1 MGFLSG
7 PISALLNNT
16 LIQLKDELV
25 DFGVDNWEKFETG
38 FNKSF
43 TSYFEGSFKRV
54 KNIPFVL
61 SGTNNIDLLSI
72 FQPTYLKSEIN
83 DVRCYTADLDN
94 ILKESDNAWIYGY
107 GGIGKSTMLKYFFL
121 KEIEKATSN
130 NNQRI
135 PIYIEL
141 RKYNFDSKKR
151 REFLNFIYEEAKVL
165 GFDLEFKYFEY
176 MAEKGRFIFLLDAFD
191 EISSNNMEQ
200 AATEIEELA
209 TKYSNNPIFVTSRK
223 LPFNHIN
230 NASLFHPY
238 ETNGLSKDEAIALI
252 RRISKLPIAELKE
265 EVFERFIKS
274 LEEQLYD
281 EYLSFAENPILLFL
295 MLQMF
300 ERNASF
306 PTEKATFIKDSY
318 RLLYKEHDHSKLVAL
333 TREFKTDLPEST
345 MMRVISY
352 LCFLTYFENNGK
364 KSEFT
369 ESEILSLLNRVLN
382 NEGLSLTR
390 AEDLLADLITCLC
403 IIHKE
408 GQSYYFVHNIF
419 QEFYAANYLY
429 DLDNEVQ
436 EQFFKDNFLAE
447 NMNERLILTTLE
459 YYAELDKEFN
469 KKKLNYNIF
478 LPILEEL
485 KRRNE
490 GRDFVELD
498 TNLYRVSLSTKGEG
512 DISFD
517 DLDSYFLCYL
527 MDFFAEIDY
536 FEDQDNKKLPLPV
549 KFPKIKE
556 KKIFFIFS
564 KYHDNLTD
572 QEYFQL
578 DVKIYNELQN
588 VKLTSE
594 AIELMEKYKLDL
606 INFSIDYST
615 ICKDAAWYEVF
626 KKSSAYEC
634 LNFTEDWLT
643 KTRTE
648 KEADKRKIPILNFKK

>member
-1 MGFLSG
+1 
-7 PISALLNNT
+7 
-16 LIQLKDELV
+16 
-25 DFGVDNWEKFETG
+25 
-38 FNKSF
+38 
-43 TSYFEGSFKRV
+43 
-54 KNIPFVL
+54 
-61 SGTNNIDLLSI
+61 
-72 FQPTYLKSEIN
+72 
-83 DVRCYTADLDN
+83 
-94 ILKESDNAWIYGY
+94 
-107 GGIGKSTMLKYFFL
+107 
-121 KEIEKATSN
+121 
-130 NNQRI
+130 
-135 PIYIEL
+135 
-141 RKYNFDSKKR
+141 
-151 REFLNFIYEEAKVL
+151 
-165 GFDLEFKYFEY
+165 

-352 LCFLTYFENNGK
+352 LCFLTYFENNGG

-447 NMNERLILTTLE
+447 DMNLRLIETTIE

-469 KKKLNYNIF
+469 KKKLNYNLF
-478 LPILEEL
+478 LPVLEEL
-485 KRRNE
+485 KCRNE
-490 GRDFVELD
+490 GRNFVELD
-498 TNLYRVSLSTKGEG
+498 TISYRVRLSPKGEG
-512 DISFD
+512 DIIFYDLSFYV
-517 DLDSYFLCYL
+517 L
-527 MDFFAEIDY
+527 DY
-536 FEDQDNKKLPLPV
+536 FMDYTKIGYLSVQDKNLPLPV
-549 KFPKIKE
+549 QLPKFKIRE
-556 KKIFFIFS
+556 LPFIYS
-564 KYHDNLTD
+564 ENYSNLTD
-572 QEYFQL
+572 EEYFQL
-578 DVKIYNELQN
+578 RAKIDNELQN
-588 VKLTSE
+588 VKLKSE
-594 AIELMEKYKLDL
+594 AMELMEKYKLDL

-634 LNFTEDWLT
+634 LNFIEDWVT

>member
-1 MGFLSG
+1 MEFLG
-7 PISALLNNT
+7 LAISALLNNT
-16 LIQLKDELV
+16 LIQLKDGLV
-25 DFGVDNWEKFETG
+25 EVGVENWEKFETR

-54 KNIPFVL
+54 KNVPFVL

-72 FQPTYLKSEIN
+72 FQPTYLKSEISH
-83 DVRCYTADLDN
+83 VRCYTADLDN
-94 ILKESDNAWIYGY
+94 ILEKSNNAWIFGY

-141 RKYNFDSKKR
+141 RKYNFDTKKR

-176 MAEKGRFIFLLDAFD
+176 MAKKGRFIFLLDAFD

-209 TKYSNNPIFVTSRK
+209 TKYSNNPILVTSRK

-265 EVFERFIKS
+265 EVFERFINS
-274 LEEQLYD
+274 LEVHLYD
-281 EYLSFAENPILLFL
+281 EYQSFAENPILLFL

-352 LCFLTYFENNGK
+352 FCFLTYFENNGK

-369 ESEILSLLNRVLN
+369 ESEILSLLDRVLKE
-382 NEGLSLTR
+382 EGISSTR

-436 EQFFKDNFLAE
+436 EQFFKNNFLAE
-447 NMNERLILTTLE
+447 DMNSRLIETTIE

-469 KKKLNYNIF
+469 KKKLKYNIF
-478 LPILEEL
+478 LPVLEEL
-485 KRRNE
+485 KRRNK
-490 GRDFVELD
+490 GRDFFELD
-498 TNLYRVSLSTKGEG
+498 TILYRVRLSTKGEG
-512 DISFD
+512 DIIFYDFSSD
-517 DLDSYFLCYL
+517 FLLYIL
-527 MDFFAEIDY
+527 NFAEIHY
-536 FEDQDNKKLPLPV
+536 FAVQDKNLSLPV
-549 KFPKIKE
+549 KFPKIKDME
-556 KKIFFIFS
+556 KIFTFPI
-564 KYHDNLTD
+564 YHDNLTD
-572 QEYFQL
+572 SEYFQL
-578 DVKIYNELQN
+578 RFKIKNL
-588 VKLTSE
+588 KLTSE
-594 AIELMEKYKLDL
+594 AMELMEKYKLDW
-606 INFSIDYST
+606 IIFSIDYST

-626 KKSSAYEC
+626 KNSSAYER
-634 LNFTEDWLT
+634 LKAIDDWVI
-643 KTRTE
+643 KMKSE

>member
-1 MGFLSG
+1 MGFLG
-7 PISALLNNT
+7 LAISALLNNT

-25 DFGVDNWEKFETG
+25 DFGIDNWEKFETG

-54 KNIPFVL
+54 KNVPFVL

-72 FQPTYLKSEIN
+72 FQPTYLKSEISH
-83 DVRCYTADLDN
+83 VRCYTADLDN
-94 ILKESDNAWIYGY
+94 ILQESDNAWIYGY

-165 GFDLEFKYFEY
+165 GFDLDFKYFKY
-176 MAEKGRFIFLLDAFD
+176 MAKKGRFIFLLDAFD
-191 EISSNNMEQ
+191 EVASNNMEQ

-209 TKYSNNPIFVTSRK
+209 TKYSNSPILVTSRK

-238 ETNGLSKDEAIALI
+238 QTNGLSKNEAIALI
-252 RRISKLPIAELKE
+252 KRISRLPESEPRE

-274 LEEQLYD
+274 LEEQLYN
-281 EYLSFAENPILLFL
+281 EYQSFAENPILLFL

-300 ERNASF
+300 QRNANF
-306 PTEKATFIKDSY
+306 PTEKATFIKNSY
-318 RLLYKEHDHSKLVAL
+318 RLLYKEHDHSKLVAMK
-333 TREFKTDLPEST
+333 RQFKTDLSEST
-345 MMRVISY
+345 MLRVISY
-352 LCFLTYFENNGK
+352 LCFLTYFENNGEK
-364 KSEFT
+364 LEFT
-369 ESEILSLLNRVLN
+369 ESEILSLLDRVLN
-382 NEGLSLTR
+382 HEDSSSTR
-390 AEDLLADLITCLC
+390 AEDLLADLITRLC

-408 GQSYYFVHNIF
+408 GRSYYFVHNIF

-429 DLDNEVQ
+429 ELYDESQ
-436 EQFFKDNFLAE
+436 EQFFKTAFLAE
-447 NMNERLILTTLE
+447 NMNERLILTTCD

-469 KKKLNYNIF
+469 KKKLKYNIF
-478 LPILEEL
+478 LPVLEEL
-485 KRRNE
+485 KRRNK
-490 GRDFVELD
+490 GRDFIELD
-498 TNLYRVSLSTKGEG
+498 TISYRVRLSPKGEG
-512 DISFD
+512 DIIFFDFGSDISF
-517 DLDSYFLCYL
+517 YFIA
-527 MDFFAEIDY
+527 FAEIHY
-536 FEDQDNKKLPLPV
+536 FSVQDKNLPLPV
-549 KFPKIKE
+549 KLPEIEVPLSYSIKWTHSKNLPSSESRYLRFKIE
-556 KKIFFIFS
+556 
-564 KYHDNLTD
+564 
-572 QEYFQL
+572 
-578 DVKIYNELQN
+578 NELQN

-594 AIELMEKYKLDL
+594 AMELMEKYKLDW
-606 INFSIDYST
+606 IQCSIDYST

-626 KKSSAYEC
+626 KNSSAYAEIKAI
-634 LNFTEDWLT
+634 EDWVIKT
-643 KTRTE
+643 KSE

>member
-1 MGFLSG
+1 MGFLG
-7 PISALLNNT
+7 LAISDLLNNT
-16 LIQLKDELV
+16 LIQLKDGLV

-72 FQPTYLKSEIN
+72 FQPTYLKSEISH
-83 DVRCYTADLDN
+83 VRCYTADLDN
-94 ILKESDNAWIYGY
+94 ILEKSNNAWIYGY

-176 MAEKGRFIFLLDAFD
+176 MAKKGRFIFLLDAFD
-191 EISSNNMEQ
+191 EIASNNMEQ
-200 AATEIEELA
+200 AATEIEELT
-209 TKYSNNPIFVTSRK
+209 TKYSNNPILVTSRK
-223 LPFNHIN
+223 LLFNHIN

-252 RRISKLPIAELKE
+252 RRISTLPESEPRE
-265 EVFERFIKS
+265 EVFTRFIKS
-274 LEEQLYD
+274 LEVHLYD
-281 EYLSFAENPILLFL
+281 EYQSFAENPILLFL

-345 MMRVISY
+345 MMRVISH

-369 ESEILSLLNRVLN
+369 ESEILSLLDRVLN
-382 NEGLSLTR
+382 DEGKSSTR
-390 AEDLLADLITCLC
+390 AEDLLADLMTCLC

-429 DLDNEVQ
+429 ELYDESQ
-436 EQFFKDNFLAE
+436 EQFFKNNFLTE
-447 NMNERLILTTLE
+447 DMNDRLIETTLE

-469 KKKLNYNIF
+469 KKKLKYNIF
-478 LPILEEL
+478 LPVFEEL
-485 KRRNE
+485 KCRNE
-490 GRDFVELD
+490 GRDPLKFYAKD
-498 TNLYRVSLSTKGEG
+498 YSLWIDKDGKGEF
-512 DISFD
+512 DEWTPRFSYSLLLYLFYNFLKDFSRSNKLIELPKNLLIKRIYSHPSYSLNMDYNLPETLECQRCIYDELSKLMPIS
-517 DLDSYFLCYL
+517 
-527 MDFFAEIDY
+527 
-536 FEDQDNKKLPLPV
+536 
-549 KFPKIKE
+549 IKE
-556 KKIFFIFS
+556 LTEFINKYPFRYFKLIFDCDTLCNNPKFYQI
-564 KYHDNLTD
+564 
-572 QEYFQL
+572 
-578 DVKIYNELQN
+578 
-588 VKLTSE
+588 
-594 AIELMEKYKLDL
+594 L
-606 INFSIDYST
+606 IRSSVYEEIKT
-615 ICKDAAWYEVF
+615 I
-626 KKSSAYEC
+626 
-634 LNFTEDWLT
+634 EDWVIKT
-643 KTRTE
+643 KSE
-648 KEADKRKIPILNFKK
+648 KEADKRKIPVLNFKK

>member
-1 MGFLSG
+1 MEFLG
-7 PISALLNNT
+7 LAISALLNNT

-25 DFGVDNWEKFETG
+25 DFGVDNWEKFETR

-72 FQPTYLKSEIN
+72 FQPTYLKSETS

-121 KEIEKATSN
+121 KEIEKATSD

-141 RKYNFDSKKR
+141 RKYNFDSNKR

-176 MAEKGRFIFLLDAFD
+176 MAKKGRFIFLLDAFD

-209 TKYSNNPIFVTSRK
+209 TKYSNNPILVTSRK

-238 ETNGLSKDEAIALI
+238 QTNGLSKDEAIALI
-252 RRISKLPIAELKE
+252 SRISKFPIAQLKE
-265 EVFERFIKS
+265 EVFERFINS
-274 LEEQLYD
+274 LEVHLYD
-281 EYLSFAENPILLFL
+281 EYQSFAENPILLFL

-345 MMRVISY
+345 MMRVISH

-369 ESEILSLLNRVLN
+369 ESEILSLLDRVLN
-382 NEGLSLTR
+382 DEGKSSTR

-419 QEFYAANYLY
+419 QEFYSANYLY

-447 NMNERLILTTLE
+447 DMNSRLIDTTSE
-459 YYAELDKEFN
+459 YYHELDKEFN
-469 KKKLNYNIF
+469 KKKLKYNIF
-478 LPILEEL
+478 LPVLEEL

-498 TNLYRVSLSTKGEG
+498 TISYRVILSPKGEG
-512 DISFD
+512 DISF
-517 DLDSYFLCYL
+517 LDFGSVFLSYFT
-527 MDFFAEIDY
+527 FFAEMLY
-536 FEDQDNKKLPLPV
+536 FSVQDKNLPLPV
-549 KFPKIKE
+549 KFPQIKDNE
-556 KKIFFIFS
+556 ISSIIS
-564 KYHDNLTD
+564 TYHDNLTD
-572 QEYFQL
+572 EEYFQL
-578 DVKIYNELQN
+578 RVKIDNELQN

-594 AIELMEKYKLDL
+594 AMELMEKYKLDL
-606 INFSIDYST
+606 IYFFIDYNT
-615 ICKDAAWYEVF
+615 ICKDAAWLKVF

-634 LNFTEDWLT
+634 LNFIEDWVIKT
-643 KTRTE
+643 KSE
-648 KEADKRKIPILNFKK
+648 KEADKRKIPILNLKK

>member
-1 MGFLSG
+1 MGFLG
-7 PISALLNNT
+7 LAISALLNNT

-25 DFGVDNWEKFETG
+25 DFGVDNWEKFEAG

-72 FQPTYLKSEIN
+72 FQPTYLKSEIS

-94 ILKESDNAWIYGY
+94 ILEKSNNAWIYGY

-141 RKYNFDSKKR
+141 RKYNFDSNKR
-151 REFLNFIYEEAKVL
+151 REFLNFIYEEAEVL

-176 MAEKGRFIFLLDAFD
+176 MAKKGRFIFLLDAFD
-191 EISSNNMEQ
+191 EIASNNMEQ

-209 TKYSNNPIFVTSRK
+209 TKYSNNPILVTSRK

-265 EVFERFIKS
+265 EVFERFINS
-274 LEEQLYD
+274 LEVHLYD
-281 EYLSFAENPILLFL
+281 EYQSFAENPILLFL

-300 ERNASF
+300 QRNANF
-306 PTEKATFIKDSY
+306 PIEKATFIKDSY

-352 LCFLTYFENNGK
+352 LCFLTYFENNGG

-369 ESEILSLLNRVLN
+369 ESEIRSLIDMALKEEDLS
-382 NEGLSLTR
+382 STR
-390 AEDLLADLITCLC
+390 AEDLLADLITRLC

-408 GQSYYFVHNIF
+408 GRSYYFVHNIF

-436 EQFFKDNFLAE
+436 EQFFKNNFLAE
-447 NMNERLILTTLE
+447 DMNDRLIETTIE

-469 KKKLNYNIF
+469 KKKLKYNLF

-490 GRDFVELD
+490 GRDPLKFYAKD
-498 TNLYRVSLSTKGEG
+498 YSLWIDKDGKGE
-512 DISFD
+512 FD
-517 DLDSYFLCYL
+517 EWTPRFSYSLLLYLFYNFLKNFSRSNKLIELPKNLLIKRIYSL
-527 MDFFAEIDY
+527 PSYSLNMDY
-536 FEDQDNKKLPLPV
+536 KLPETLECQRCIYDELSKLMPIS
-549 KFPKIKE
+549 IKE
-556 KKIFFIFS
+556 LTEFINKYPFRYFKLIF
-564 KYHDNLTD
+564 DCDTLCN
-572 QEYFQL
+572 
-578 DVKIYNELQN
+578 NPELYQ
-588 VKLTSE
+588 
-594 AIELMEKYKLDL
+594 IL
-606 INFSIDYST
+606 IKST
-615 ICKDAAWYEVF
+615 
-626 KKSSAYEC
+626 AYE
-634 LNFTEDWLT
+634 EIKAIDDWVI
-643 KTRTE
+643 KTRFE
-648 KEADKRKIPILNFKK
+648 KEADKRKIPISNFKK

>member
-1 MGFLSG
+1 M
-7 PISALLNNT
+7 
-16 LIQLKDELV
+16 IQLKDELV

-94 ILKESDNAWIYGY
+94 ILEKSNNAWIYGY

-165 GFDLEFKYFEY
+165 GFDLDFKYFEY
-176 MAEKGRFIFLLDAFD
+176 MAKKGRFIFLLDAFD
-191 EISSNNMEQ
+191 EVASNNMEQ

-209 TKYSNNPIFVTSRK
+209 TKYSNNPILVTSRK

-238 ETNGLSKDEAIALI
+238 QTNGLSKDEAIALI
-252 RRISKLPIAELKE
+252 SRISKLPIAQQKN
-265 EVFERFIKS
+265 EVFERFINS
-274 LEEQLYD
+274 LEVELYD

-352 LCFLTYFENNGK
+352 LCFLTYFENNGG

-369 ESEILSLLNRVLN
+369 ESEILSLLDRVLN

-390 AEDLLADLITCLC
+390 AEDLLADLITRLC

-408 GQSYYFVHNIF
+408 GRSYYFVHNIF

-429 DLDNEVQ
+429 ELYDESQ
-436 EQFFKDNFLAE
+436 EQFFKTAFLAE
-447 NMNERLILTTLE
+447 NMNSRLIETTIE

-469 KKKLNYNIF
+469 KKKLKYNIF
-478 LPILEEL
+478 LPVLEEL

-498 TNLYRVSLSTKGEG
+498 TISYRVGLSPKGEG
-512 DISFD
+512 DIIFY
-517 DLDSYFLCYL
+517 DLGSYVLDYF
-527 MDFFAEIDY
+527 MDYTKIDY
-536 FEDQDNKKLPLPV
+536 LSVQDKNLPLPV
-549 KFPKIKE
+549 KLPKIKVIE
-556 KKIFFIFS
+556 TPFIYS
-564 KYHDNLTD
+564 ENYSNLTD
-572 QEYFQL
+572 EEYFQL
-578 DVKIYNELQN
+578 RVKIDNELQN

-594 AIELMEKYKLDL
+594 AMELMERYW
-606 INFSIDYST
+606 IEWIEYSIDYST

-626 KKSSAYEC
+626 KNSSAYER
-634 LNFTEDWLT
+634 LKAINDWVI
-643 KTRTE
+643 KMKSE
-648 KEADKRKIPILNFKK
+648 KEADKRKIPVLNFKK

>member
-1 MGFLSG
+1 MGFLG
-7 PISALLNNT
+7 LAISALLNNT

-72 FQPTYLKSEIN
+72 FQPTYLKSEISH
-83 DVRCYTADLDN
+83 VSCYTADLDN
-94 ILKESDNAWIYGY
+94 ILEKSNNAWIYGY

-176 MAEKGRFIFLLDAFD
+176 MAKKGRFIFLLDAFD
-191 EISSNNMEQ
+191 EIASNNMEQ
-200 AATEIEELA
+200 AATEIEELT
-209 TKYSNNPIFVTSRK
+209 TKYSNNPILVTSRK
-223 LPFNHIN
+223 LLFNHIN

-252 RRISKLPIAELKE
+252 RRISTLPESEPRE
-265 EVFERFIKS
+265 EVFARFIKS
-274 LEEQLYD
+274 LEVHLYD
-281 EYLSFAENPILLFL
+281 EYQSFAENPILLFL

-345 MMRVISY
+345 MMRVISH

-369 ESEILSLLNRVLN
+369 ESEILSLLDRVLN
-382 NEGLSLTR
+382 HEDSSSTR

-429 DLDNEVQ
+429 ELYDESQ
-436 EQFFKDNFLAE
+436 EQFFKNNFLTE
-447 NMNERLILTTLE
+447 DMNDRLIETTLE

-469 KKKLNYNIF
+469 KKKLKYNIF
-478 LPILEEL
+478 LPVFEEL
-485 KRRNE
+485 KCRNE
-490 GRDFVELD
+490 GRDPLKFYAKD
-498 TNLYRVSLSTKGEG
+498 YSLWIDKDGKGE
-512 DISFD
+512 FD
-517 DLDSYFLCYL
+517 EWTPRFSYSLLLYLFYNFLKDFSRSDKLIELPKNLLIKRIYSL
-527 MDFFAEIDY
+527 PSYSLNMDY
-536 FEDQDNKKLPLPV
+536 GLPETL
-549 KFPKIKE
+549 E
-556 KKIFFIFS
+556 CQR
-564 KYHDNLTD
+564 D
-572 QEYFQL
+572 
-578 DVKIYNELQN
+578 IYNELS
-588 VKLTSE
+588 KLMPISIKELTEFINRYPFRFFKLVFNYDTLCNNPELYQILIKSTAYE
-594 AIELMEKYKLDL
+594 EIKAIE
-606 INFSIDYST
+606 
-615 ICKDAAWYEVF
+615 
-626 KKSSAYEC
+626 
-634 LNFTEDWLT
+634 DWVT

>member
-1 MGFLSG
+1 MEFLG
-7 PISALLNNT
+7 LAISALLNNT

-25 DFGVDNWEKFETG
+25 DFGVDNWEKFETR

-72 FQPTYLKSEIN
+72 FQPTYLKSETS

-94 ILKESDNAWIYGY
+94 ILEKSNNAWIYGY

-151 REFLNFIYEEAKVL
+151 RKFLNFIYEEAKVL

-191 EISSNNMEQ
+191 EIASNNMEQ

-209 TKYSNNPIFVTSRK
+209 TKYSNNPILVTSRK
-223 LPFNHIN
+223 STFNHIN
-230 NASLFHPY
+230 NDSLFHRY

-252 RRISKLPIAELKE
+252 RRISTLPESEARE
-265 EVFERFIKS
+265 EVFEGFIKS

-281 EYLSFAENPILLFL
+281 EYQSFAENPILLFL

-333 TREFKTDLPEST
+333 IREFKTDLPEST

-352 LCFLTYFENNGK
+352 FCFLTYFENNGK

-369 ESEILSLLNRVLN
+369 ESEILSLLDRVLKE
-382 NEGLSLTR
+382 EGISSTR

-429 DLDNEVQ
+429 NLDNEVQ
-436 EQFFKDNFLAE
+436 EHFFKNNFLE
-447 NMNERLILTTLE
+447 INMNVRLIDTTIE

-478 LPILEEL
+478 LPVLEEL
-485 KRRNE
+485 KCRNE
-490 GRDFVELD
+490 GRNFVESDIFAYDVLVYPNGEMNISMAPTQF
-498 TNLYRVSLSTKGEG
+498 TNLYLRWCSREK
-512 DISFD
+512 SF
-517 DLDSYFLCYL
+517 LPKQ
-527 MDFFAEIDY
+527 E
-536 FEDQDNKKLPLPV
+536 QQKKQQSPT
-549 KFPKIKE
+549 KFPKNVENPSYYFASKNSSLKCQKQFE
-556 KKIFFIFS
+556 NEFS
-564 KYHDNLTD
+564 
-572 QEYFQL
+572 
-578 DVKIYNELQN
+578 N
-588 VKLTSE
+588 VKLKSE
-594 AIELMEKYKLDL
+594 AIKLMKKYSLRWIRFC
-606 INFSIDYST
+606 INYNT
-615 ICKDAAWYEVF
+615 ICEYAEWREVL
-626 KKSSAYEC
+626 KQSDIYKQVKALDDWVIKTKS
-634 LNFTEDWLT
+634 
-643 KTRTE
+643 E

>member
-72 FQPTYLKSEIN
+72 FQPTYLKSEIS

-141 RKYNFDSKKR
+141 RKYNFDSNKR

-176 MAEKGRFIFLLDAFD
+176 MAKKGRFIFLLDAFD

-209 TKYSNNPIFVTSRK
+209 TKYSNNPILVTSRK

-238 ETNGLSKDEAIALI
+238 QTNGLSKDEAIALI
-252 RRISKLPIAELKE
+252 SRISKLPIAQQKN
-265 EVFERFIKS
+265 EVFERFINS
-274 LEEQLYD
+274 LEVELYD

-352 LCFLTYFENNGK
+352 LCFLTYFENNGG

-369 ESEILSLLNRVLN
+369 ESEILSLLDRVLN

-447 NMNERLILTTLE
+447 DMNSRLIDTTSE
-459 YYAELDKEFN
+459 YYHELDKEFN
-469 KKKLNYNIF
+469 KKKLKYNIF
-478 LPILEEL
+478 LPVLEEL

-498 TNLYRVSLSTKGEG
+498 TISYRVILSPKGEG
-512 DISFD
+512 DISF
-517 DLDSYFLCYL
+517 LDFGSVFLSYFT
-527 MDFFAEIDY
+527 FFVEMHY
-536 FEDQDNKKLPLPV
+536 FSVQDKNLPLPV
-549 KFPKIKE
+549 KFPKIKDME
-556 KKIFFIFS
+556 KIFTFPI
-564 KYHDNLTD
+564 YHDNLTD
-572 QEYFQL
+572 SEYFQL
-578 DVKIYNELQN
+578 RFKIKNL
-588 VKLTSE
+588 KLTSE
-594 AIELMEKYKLDL
+594 AMELMEKYKLGWID
-606 INFSIDYST
+606 FFIDYNT
-615 ICKDAAWYEVF
+615 ICKDDAWLKVF

-634 LNFTEDWLT
+634 LNFIEDWVT

-648 KEADKRKIPILNFKK
+648 KEADKRKIPVLNFKK

>member
-1 MGFLSG
+1 MEFLG
-7 PISALLNNT
+7 LAISALLNNT

-72 FQPTYLKSEIN
+72 FQPTYLKSEISH
-83 DVRCYTADLDN
+83 VRCYTADLDN
-94 ILKESDNAWIYGY
+94 ILQESDNAWIYGY

-176 MAEKGRFIFLLDAFD
+176 MAKKGRFIFLLDAFD
-191 EISSNNMEQ
+191 EIASNNMEQ

-238 ETNGLSKDEAIALI
+238 QTNGLSKEEAIALI
-252 RRISKLPIAELKE
+252 KRISKLPIAELKE
-265 EVFERFIKS
+265 EVFERFINS
-274 LEEQLYD
+274 LEVQLYD
-281 EYLSFAENPILLFL
+281 EYQSFAENPILLFL

-352 LCFLTYFENNGK
+352 LCFLTYFENNGG

-369 ESEILSLLNRVLN
+369 ESEIISLIDRALKE
-382 NEGLSLTR
+382 EGLSSTR
-390 AEDLLADLITCLC
+390 AEDFLADLITCLC

-436 EQFFKDNFLAE
+436 EQFFKDNFLTE
-447 NMNERLILTTLE
+447 DMNSRLIDTTSE
-459 YYAELDKEFN
+459 YYHELDKEFN
-469 KKKLNYNIF
+469 KKKLKYNIF
-478 LPILEEL
+478 LPVLEEF
-485 KRRNE
+485 KSRNE

-498 TNLYRVSLSTKGEG
+498 TISYRVILSTKGEG
-512 DISFD
+512 DDIFCNFD
-517 DLDSYFLCYL
+517 SVFLSYFTV
-527 MDFFAEIDY
+527 FAEMHY
-536 FEDQDNKKLPLPV
+536 FSVQDKNLPLPV

-556 KKIFFIFS
+556 CWIS
-564 KYHDNLTD
+564 ASYGANLTTT
-572 QEYFQL
+572 EYYRLRF
-578 DVKIYNELQN
+578 KMNNEIQN
-588 VKLTSE
+588 VKLKRE
-594 AIELMEKYKLDL
+594 VMEFMERYKLDSLVL
-606 INFSIDYST
+606 ILDSKA
-615 ICKDAAWYEVF
+615 ICKDATWYEVF
-626 KKSSAYEC
+626 KNSSAYER
-634 LNFTEDWLT
+634 LKAIDDWVI
-643 KTRTE
+643 KTRLE

>member
-72 FQPTYLKSEIN
+72 FQPTYLKSEISH
-83 DVRCYTADLDN
+83 VRCYTADLDN

-165 GFDLEFKYFEY
+165 GFDLEFEYFEY
-176 MAEKGRFIFLLDAFD
+176 MAKKGRFIFLLDAFD
-191 EISSNNMEQ
+191 EIASNNMEQ

-209 TKYSNNPIFVTSRK
+209 TKYSNNPILVTSRK
-223 LPFNHIN
+223 LLFNHIN

-238 ETNGLSKDEAIALI
+238 QTNGLSKDEAIALI
-252 RRISKLPIAELKE
+252 KRISTLPESEPRE
-265 EVFERFIKS
+265 EVFEGFIKS
-274 LEEQLYD
+274 LEDQLYD
-281 EYLSFAENPILLFL
+281 EYQSFAENPILLFL

-300 ERNASF
+300 QRNANF

-318 RLLYKEHDHSKLVAL
+318 RLLYKEHDHSKLVAMK
-333 TREFKTDLPEST
+333 RQFKTDLSEST
-345 MMRVISY
+345 MLRVISY
-352 LCFLTYFENNGK
+352 LCFLTYFENNGEK
-364 KSEFT
+364 LEFT
-369 ESEILSLLNRVLN
+369 ESEILSLLDRVLN
-382 NEGLSLTR
+382 HEDSSSTR
-390 AEDLLADLITCLC
+390 AEDLLADLITRLC

-408 GQSYYFVHNIF
+408 GRSYYFVHNIF

-429 DLDNEVQ
+429 ELYDETQ
-436 EQFFKDNFLAE
+436 EQFFKTAFLAE
-447 NMNERLILTTLE
+447 DMNERLILTTLE
-459 YYAELDKEFN
+459 YYDELDKEFN

-490 GRDFVELD
+490 GRDFGELD
-498 TNLYRVSLSTKGEG
+498 TNLYDVSLSPKGEG

-517 DLDSYFLCYL
+517 DLGSYFLYYL
-527 MDFFAEIDY
+527 MEFAEKVY
-536 FEDQDNKKLPLPV
+536 LVEQDKKLPLPV

-564 KYHDNLTD
+564 KYHDNLKD

-578 DVKIYNELQN
+578 HVKIYNELQN

-594 AIELMEKYKLDL
+594 AMELMEKYKLDL
-606 INFSIDYST
+606 LNFSIDYST
-615 ICKDAAWYEVF
+615 IRKDDAWYEVF

-634 LNFTEDWLT
+634 LNFIEAWVTT
-643 KTRTE
+643 TRTE

>member
-333 TREFKTDLPEST
+333 TR
-345 MMRVISY
+345 
-352 LCFLTYFENNGK
+352 
-364 KSEFT
+364 
-369 ESEILSLLNRVLN
+369 
-382 NEGLSLTR
+382 
-390 AEDLLADLITCLC
+390 
-403 IIHKE
+403 
-408 GQSYYFVHNIF
+408 
-419 QEFYAANYLY
+419 
-429 DLDNEVQ
+429 
-436 EQFFKDNFLAE
+436 
-447 NMNERLILTTLE
+447 
-459 YYAELDKEFN
+459 
-469 KKKLNYNIF
+469 
-478 LPILEEL
+478 
-485 KRRNE
+485 
-490 GRDFVELD
+490 
-498 TNLYRVSLSTKGEG
+498 
-512 DISFD
+512 
-517 DLDSYFLCYL
+517 
-527 MDFFAEIDY
+527 
-536 FEDQDNKKLPLPV
+536 
-549 KFPKIKE
+549 
-556 KKIFFIFS
+556 
-564 KYHDNLTD
+564 
-572 QEYFQL
+572 
-578 DVKIYNELQN
+578 
-588 VKLTSE
+588 
-594 AIELMEKYKLDL
+594 
-606 INFSIDYST
+606 
-615 ICKDAAWYEVF
+615 
-626 KKSSAYEC
+626 
-634 LNFTEDWLT
+634 
-643 KTRTE
+643 
-648 KEADKRKIPILNFKK
+648 

>member
-1 MGFLSG
+1 M
-7 PISALLNNT
+7 
-16 LIQLKDELV
+16 
-25 DFGVDNWEKFETG
+25 
-38 FNKSF
+38 
-43 TSYFEGSFKRV
+43 
-54 KNIPFVL
+54 
-61 SGTNNIDLLSI
+61 
-72 FQPTYLKSEIN
+72 
-83 DVRCYTADLDN
+83 
-94 ILKESDNAWIYGY
+94 
-107 GGIGKSTMLKYFFL
+107 
-121 KEIEKATSN
+121 
-130 NNQRI
+130 
-135 PIYIEL
+135 

-176 MAEKGRFIFLLDAFD
+176 TAKKGRFIFLLDAFD
-191 EISSNNMEQ
+191 EVASNNMDQ

-209 TKYSNNPIFVTSRK
+209 TRYSNNPILVTSRK
-223 LPFNHIN
+223 LLFNHIN
-230 NASLFHPY
+230 NTSLFHPY
-238 ETNGLSKDEAIALI
+238 QTNGLSKDEAIALI
-252 RRISKLPIAELKE
+252 KRISRLPESELRE

-281 EYLSFAENPILLFL
+281 EYQSFAENPILLFL

-300 ERNASF
+300 QRNANF
-306 PTEKATFIKDSY
+306 PAEKATFIKNSY
-318 RLLYKEHDHSKLVAL
+318 RLLYKEHDHSKLVAMK
-333 TREFKTDLPEST
+333 RQFKTDLSEST
-345 MMRVISY
+345 MLRVISY
-352 LCFLTYFENNGK
+352 LCFLTYFENNGEK
-364 KSEFT
+364 LEFT
-369 ESEILSLLNRVLN
+369 ESEILSLLDRVLN
-382 NEGLSLTR
+382 HEDSSSTR
-390 AEDLLADLITCLC
+390 AEDLLADLITRLC

-408 GQSYYFVHNIF
+408 GRSYYFVHNIF

-429 DLDNEVQ
+429 ELYDESQ
-436 EQFFKDNFLAE
+436 EQFFKTAFLAE

-459 YYAELDKEFN
+459 YYDELDKEFN

-490 GRDFVELD
+490 GRDFGELD
-498 TNLYRVSLSTKGEG
+498 TNLYDVSLSSKGEG

-517 DLDSYFLCYL
+517 DLGSYFLYYL
-527 MDFFAEIDY
+527 MEFAEKVY
-536 FEDQDNKKLPLPV
+536 LVEQDKKLPLPV

-578 DVKIYNELQN
+578 HVKIYNELQN

-594 AIELMEKYKLDL
+594 AMELMEKYKLDL

-615 ICKDAAWYEVF
+615 IRKDAAWYEVF

-634 LNFTEDWLT
+634 LNFIEDWVT

>member
-1 MGFLSG
+1 M
-7 PISALLNNT
+7 
-16 LIQLKDELV
+16 
-25 DFGVDNWEKFETG
+25 
-38 FNKSF
+38 
-43 TSYFEGSFKRV
+43 

-72 FQPTYLKSEIN
+72 FQPTYLKSEISH
-83 DVRCYTADLDN
+83 VRCYTADLDN

-107 GGIGKSTMLKYFFL
+107 GSIGKSTMLKYFFL

-130 NNQRI
+130 NDQRI

-141 RKYNFDSKKR
+141 RKYNFDSNKR
-151 REFLNFIYEEAKVL
+151 REFLIFIYEEAKVL
-165 GFDLEFKYFEY
+165 GFDLDFKYFEY
-176 MAEKGRFIFLLDAFD
+176 MAKTGRFIFLLDAFD
-191 EISSNNMEQ
+191 EIASNNMEQ

-209 TKYSNNPIFVTSRK
+209 TKYSNNPILVTSRK

-252 RRISKLPIAELKE
+252 KRISKLPIAELKE

-274 LEEQLYD
+274 LEVHLYD
-281 EYLSFAENPILLFL
+281 EYQSFAENPILLFL

-352 LCFLTYFENNGK
+352 LCFLTYFENNGG

-369 ESEILSLLNRVLN
+369 ESEIRSLLDRVLN
-382 NEGLSLTR
+382 HEDSSSTR

-447 NMNERLILTTLE
+447 DMNSRLIETTIE

-469 KKKLNYNIF
+469 KKKLKYNIF
-478 LPILEEL
+478 LPVLEEL
-485 KRRNE
+485 KCRNE
-490 GRDFVELD
+490 GRDPLKFYAKNYSLWIDNNGTADFDEWRPRFSYILLLYLFNNFLKDFSRSYEPIELPK
-498 TNLYRVSLSTKGEG
+498 NLLIKKIYSNISFLLNMNYRLRETIECERCIYSELSTLMP
-512 DISFD
+512 IS
-517 DLDSYFLCYL
+517 
-527 MDFFAEIDY
+527 
-536 FEDQDNKKLPLPV
+536 
-549 KFPKIKE
+549 IKE
-556 KKIFFIFS
+556 LTEFINRYPFRFFKLVFN
-564 KYHDNLTD
+564 YDTLCN
-572 QEYFQL
+572 
-578 DVKIYNELQN
+578 NPELYQILI
-588 VKLTSE
+588 KSTAYE
-594 AIELMEKYKLDL
+594 EIKAIEDWVIK
-606 INFSIDYST
+606 T
-615 ICKDAAWYEVF
+615 
-626 KKSSAYEC
+626 KS
-634 LNFTEDWLT
+634 
-643 KTRTE
+643 E

>member
-1 MGFLSG
+1 MGFLG
-7 PISALLNNT
+7 LAISALLNNT

-72 FQPTYLKSEIN
+72 FQPTYLKSEIS

-94 ILKESDNAWIYGY
+94 ILEKSNNAWIYGY

-141 RKYNFDSKKR
+141 RKYNFDSNKR

-176 MAEKGRFIFLLDAFD
+176 MAKKGRFIFLLDAFD

-209 TKYSNNPIFVTSRK
+209 TKYSNNPILVTSRK

-238 ETNGLSKDEAIALI
+238 QTNGLSKEEAIALI
-252 RRISKLPIAELKE
+252 RRISTLSISDSKE

-274 LEEQLYD
+274 LEERLYD
-281 EYLSFAENPILLFL
+281 EYQSFAENPILLFL

-382 NEGLSLTR
+382 NEGLSSTR

-447 NMNERLILTTLE
+447 DMNSRLIDTTSE
-459 YYAELDKEFN
+459 YYHELDKEFN
-469 KKKLNYNIF
+469 KKKLKYNIF
-478 LPILEEL
+478 LPVLEEF
-485 KRRNE
+485 KSRNE

-498 TNLYRVSLSTKGEG
+498 TISYRVILSTKGEG
-512 DISFD
+512 DDIFCNFD
-517 DLDSYFLCYL
+517 SVFLSYFTV
-527 MDFFAEIDY
+527 FAEMHY
-536 FEDQDNKKLPLPV
+536 FSVQDKNLPLPV

-556 KKIFFIFS
+556 CWIS
-564 KYHDNLTD
+564 ASYGANLTTT
-572 QEYFQL
+572 EYYRLRF
-578 DVKIYNELQN
+578 KMNNEIQN
-588 VKLTSE
+588 VKLKRE
-594 AIELMEKYKLDL
+594 VMEFMERYKLDSLVL
-606 INFSIDYST
+606 ILDSKA
-615 ICKDAAWYEVF
+615 ICKDATWYEVF
-626 KKSSAYEC
+626 KNSSAYER
-634 LNFTEDWLT
+634 LKAIDDWVI
-643 KTRTE
+643 KTRLE